1 MPTAARVLAI
11 DKVADRTPKKCSNCH
26 QVKARDR
33 FSPNL
38 KNGDG
43 LQAHCQDC
51 HRIAEYVRYHDGG
64 GKAAKAAYRARD
76 DVKERRREY
85 ERTHKEAAHARVRA
99 YRTSLKGRLHDGR
112 YQARRRLAAATD
124 EKSRARATALVA
136 AYDRELAKFGATPEL
151 TTGPLEPRPRAA
163 YGSKSVARGVQITKE
178 GTFKV
183 KVSDGKGSA
192 VQGGTHKTLDEAKAV
207 ANALGRQVLN
217 IDGYADA
224 PARGKVRP

>member
-112 YQARRRLAAATD
+112 YQARSPAG
-124 EKSRARATALVA
+124 S
-136 AYDRELAKFGATPEL
+136 
-151 TTGPLEPRPRAA
+151 PRPRTRSRGRGLPPSSPPMTASLRSS
-163 YGSKSVARGVQITKE
+163 GPPPSLLLVRWSRDPGPPTGRNRWLVGCKSRKKAR
-178 GTFKV
+178 
-183 KVSDGKGSA
+183 SRS
-192 VQGGTHKTLDEAKAV
+192 
-207 ANALGRQVLN
+207 R
-217 IDGYADA
+217 
-224 PARGKVRP
+224 